1 MTLTGGSTLA
11 GTTKG
16 ERNRTKARRQFV
28 VDLQLKGKIGL
39 VTGSTAGTGL
49 AIACRLAGEGATVII
64 NGRSE
69 NRVGDAIAAIR
80 QKHPHATQA
89 LRHNR

>member
-1 MTLTGGSTLA
+1 LGWLP
-11 GTTKG
+11 
-16 ERNRTKARRQFV
+16 ARRRAF
-28 VDLQLKGKIGL
+28 
-39 VTGSTAGTGL
+39 GL
-49 AIACRLAGEGATVII
+49 AIACRLAGEGVAVII

-80 QKHPHATQA
+80 QKHPHAVQA